1 MNATGYADEVL
12 EITQRLSELQA
23 EMEAVNQEFSGQEN
37 SLEALQKKHEIL
49 QKVLEKQAEK
59 QEILTRTLR
68 EAEQS
73 QAGAGER
80 TEALRQALS
89 EAEEQ
94 IARTNQEI
102 SQNERYMREAESTAD
117 HCATSINRYGEE
129 VQTAGEG
136 TESLTDSLKKAVTE
150 NLAPRVSD
158 MAKDL
163 AGSVFEAAKGME
175 QGANRI
181 QASTDVSGSAL
192 KQYQEIMGE
201 VYQNNYGDSF
211 HDVAEAISQVVY
223 HMGELDGSAMQS
235 VTENAFALKDTFEM
249 DVNDTLAGASALMAE
264 MGVSSEKAFGLIA
277 SGAQNG
283 LNRTGDMLDKIEE
296 YSPLWGKAGFSAEEM
311 FTILDNGLNAG
322 ASDLDT
328 VNDFVKEFIN
338 ALSDGRV
345 EKSLSGFSQE
355 TQNLFGQMKAGE
367 ATAAE
372 VFQGVI
378 HDLSS
383 AENRQKA
390 LTAAGNIW
398 SDLEEGNAGKVITS
412 LGNLSDSYSGVKG
425 KMNELKEIRY
435 DDLDSQISQVSR
447 TLQVQLGEQMQ
458 KILPVMSGGLE
469 FLSDNLVAVEASA
482 AGVATAILAF
492 KALKFAE
499 SIEGATLA
507 MKALNLVTSANPI
520 GIIATVAGIAAAGL
534 TAFAFSAGEAE
545 TESQKA
551 YNEMK
556 NLSKEAENLKKNVQE
571 SRAAMD
577 EETRSTVSQYLAYE
591 TMSDR
596 LYELNDQLR
605 AGTLETKEASA
616 VKAEMK
622 YLVNEL
628 NSSIPELNLRMDE
641 QTGILKNNKA
651 ATDECIASMKQRAL
665 VSVMEER
672 MTELYRQQ
680 GEALMQQGEATA
692 KRNAAQQASE
702 DIMERAQNALNAYTE
717 LMGEYD
723 KRTNDTT
730 MTAEDWGRV
739 QEEIAKKY
747 GVTVDE
753 MVNGCNAMGDAT
765 VKAAEYNSVIAKSEK
780 VIEDATTA
788 QEEAQNM
795 MGEFSAGMIE
805 AMKLM
810 GMSDEEIKK
819 QAELWGISTDTLQEN
834 NEAVQGNT
842 DIIQENTDAA
852 EANASAVEV
861 STEAQKKALQSLK
874 EKYEEI
880 RTSIEQSM
888 EQKIS
893 LFDDFDGGETVGLNT
908 IEENLNSQLEG
919 LTDWRD
925 NMAQLAGQIGENMSA
940 ELYNHLVE
948 LGPDA
953 ANIVQEMVNSL
964 DPETGDGGEK
974 LREIAESYAA
984 VLDIKEQTAEN
995 MADVS
1000 FIIQSAL
1007 GEISESSPFDFENL
1021 LESLDEAKETITEK
1035 GGAISEG
1042 LEESFTETVE
1052 TLRQCGA
1059 QIPEGLAES
1068 LANGEITIEDAIG
1081 KMRGSIE
1088 AQFTYLSSLAQKAGI
1103 PIPEGIREGIVQGG
1117 EAAVQAMNELVG
1129 LLAGTQEEGREEVR
1143 ESAQKSGEAAA
1154 EGTAQGTANASGRVS
1169 QEAANTARNAVEAIN
1184 VYKDSFQNSGYNMM
1198 SGFANGLNAGSGL
1211 VYEKIREIMRA
1222 AVDTANRFNKTNS
1235 PSKRWRDEVAK
1246 PVTEGLAV
1254 GLNQGKKDVTK
1265 ASADMARD
1273 TLDTAKTELDINKIS
1288 EQFEKK
1294 TVKKLKSGMAFGV
1307 KKTKKNNDGKKLAQ
1321 EVAER
1326 AEKFIE
1332 EEADNDA
1339 EAKIVWDRLLEK
1351 AQKSK
1356 IKGYQKNLKKL
1367 IQKQQKEAEKKQKEE
1382 KEEQE
1387 KENRKYGASG
1397 DALEEYKKVGNVSAK
1412 AEIEYWDIVRKQYKA
1427 GTEER
1432 IKADKK
1438 YLDALEAYNEKRKD
1452 LEDDYQEKCEKTQN
1466 ELKEKVDE
1474 LKEAYESAFDKRK
1487 STIESAFG
1495 LFDEFKSEADAPE
1508 ILLANMQSQVAGY
1521 ALWVDQLEKLEEKK
1535 ILNDSF
1541 IEKLREMGP
1550 AAAATI
1556 LSLGMMTEEQLSQ
1569 ANEAYEQKEKLAE
1582 TQALK
1587 DTEAFRI
1594 EIEGKIKA
1602 AEKAAKDKLEEY
1614 KDTYDKA
1621 MEELSAS
1628 IEGPLE
1634 NLASKASTIGEQTAM
1649 NLISGLRDKKIQEEL
1664 ANTGTALKEI
1674 FVEEVGGLASAGEQ
1688 IGKDML
1694 AGILK
1699 GLGGHLSIQIGAS
1712 GFVNTLEEAVKT
1724 SAGIHSPSKRF
1735 RDVIGVQIP
1744 AGIAEGIQENT
1755 QAASTAGAE
1764 MIETM
1769 LEQSREKLSQQQTV
1783 LSGEME
1789 TINGGAGIA
1798 ALNGVAAGNVSGQTN
1813 VTVDNSSVADVV
1825 GDLAGSL
1832 ASIREDIRRM
1842 KVVLDTGAVV
1852 GEISEAVGS
1861 ELAMQA
1867 RRW

>member
-80 TEALRQALS
+80 TETLRQALS

-102 SQNERYMREAESTAD
+102 SQNERYMREAESAAD

-136 TESLTDSLKKAVTE
+136 TERLIASVKKVVTE
-150 NLAPRVSD
+150 NLAPKVSD
-158 MAKDL
+158 MAEKL

-223 HMGELDGSAMQS
+223 HMGELDGNAMQE

-249 DVNDTLAGASALMAE
+249 DVNDTLAGANALMAE

-283 LNRTGDMLDKIEE
+283 LNRSGDMLDKIAE

-311 FTILDNGLNAG
+311 FSILDNGLDAG

-383 AENRQKA
+383 AENQQKA
-390 LTAAGNIW
+390 LMAAGNIW

-469 FLSDNLVAVEASA
+469 FLSDNLVAVEASV
-482 AGVATAILAF
+482 AGVATAILVF

-556 NLSKEAENLKKNVQE
+556 TLSKEAENLKKNVQE
-571 SRAAMD
+571 SRAAME

-605 AGTLETKEASA
+605 AGNLETKEASA
-616 VKAEMK
+616 VKAEMR

-628 NSSIPELNLRMDE
+628 NSSIPELNLHMDE
-641 QTGILKNNKA
+641 QTGILKNSKA

-680 GEALMQQGEATA
+680 GEALMMQGEATA

-702 DIMERAQNALNAYTE
+702 DIMERAQNALNAYME
-717 LMGEYD
+717 LMTEYD
-723 KRTNDTT
+723 KHANDTT
-730 MTAEDWGRV
+730 MTVEDWGKIE
-739 QEEIAKKY
+739 EEIAKKH

-753 MVNGCNAMGDAT
+753 MKHGNDIMNDAT
-765 VKAAEYNSVIAKSEK
+765 IKTQEYNSAIAESEK
-780 VIEDATTA
+780 TIEDATTA
-788 QEEAQNM
+788 QEESQKM
-795 MGEFSAGMIE
+795 IDESKAGMIE
-805 AMKLM
+805 SMRLM
-810 GMSDEEIKK
+810 DMSDEEIRK

-893 LFDDFDGGETVGLNT
+893 LFDAFDGGETVGLDT

-919 LTDWRD
+919 LTNWRD
-925 NMAQLAGQIGENMSA
+925 NMAQLAGQVGGNISA

-964 DPETGDGGEK
+964 DPDKGDGGEK
-974 LREIAESYAA
+974 LREIAERYAA
-984 VLDIKEQTAEN
+984 ILDIKELTAEN
-995 MADVS
+995 LADVS

-1007 GEISESSPFDFENL
+1007 GEISESSTLDFENL
-1021 LESLDEAKETITEK
+1021 MESLDEAKEAVTEK

-1042 LEESFTETVE
+1042 VEESFTETVE

-1081 KMRGSIE
+1081 KMQGSIE

-1117 EAAVQAMNELVG
+1117 EAAVQAMNELLG
-1129 LLAGTQEEGREEVR
+1129 LLAGTQEEGKETGE
-1143 ESAQKSGEAAA
+1143 KSGEAMI
-1154 EGTAQGTANASGRVS
+1154 EGTAQGAAKASGKVS

-1184 VYKDSFQNSGYNMM
+1184 VYKNSFQNSGYHMM

-1211 VYEKIREIMRA
+1211 VYEKIREIMQA

-1246 PVTEGLAV
+1246 PVTEGLAL

-1265 ASADMARD
+1265 ASADVARD

-1321 EVAER
+1321 EVAKR

-1339 EAKIVWDRLLEK
+1339 EAKMVWDRLLEK

-1367 IQKQQKEAEKKQKEE
+1367 IQEQQKEAKKKQKEE

-1397 DALEEYKKVGNVSAK
+1397 DALEEYKKVRNVSAK
-1412 AEIEYWDIVRKQYKA
+1412 AEVEYWDIVRKQYKA

-1432 IKADKK
+1432 LKADKK

-1452 LEDDYQEKCEKTQN
+1452 LEENYKEKCEKTQD
-1466 ELKEKVDE
+1466 ELKKKVDE
-1474 LKEAYESAFDKRK
+1474 LEEAYESAFDKRK

-1556 LSLGMMTEEQLSQ
+1556 LSLGMMTEEQLKQ

-1582 TQALK
+1582 AQALK

-1594 EIEGKIKA
+1594 EIEGKIA
-1602 AEKAAKDKLEEY
+1602 EAEKAAKEKLEEY
-1614 KDTYDKA
+1614 KDTYDEA
-1621 MEELSAS
+1621 MEDLSAA
-1628 IEGPLE
+1628 IEEPLK
-1634 NLASKASTIGEQTAM
+1634 NLANQASTIGEQTAM
-1649 NLISGLRDKKIQEEL
+1649 NLISGLRDEKIQEEL
-1664 ANTGTALKEI
+1664 ANTGAVLKEI
-1674 FVEEVGGLASAGEQ
+1674 FVKEVEGLASAGEQ

-1694 AGILK
+1694 AGILE

-1712 GFVNTLEEAVKT
+1712 GFVNSLEEAVKA

-1744 AGIAEGIQENT
+1744 AGIAEGIEENT
-1755 QAASTAGAE
+1755 QAASAAGTR

-1769 LEQSREKLSQQQTV
+1769 LEQSKEKLNQQQMV

-1798 ALNGVAAGNVSGQTN
+1798 ALNGLASENVNGQTN
-1813 VTVDNSSVADVV
+1813 VTVDNSGVADVV
-1825 GDLAGSL
+1825 GNLAGSL

-1861 ELAMQA
+1861 ELTMQA

>member
-1 MNATGYADEVL
+1 MNEIEYADAIANTVKE
-12 EITQRLSELQA
+12 LSELQKKMA
-23 EMEAVNQEFSGQEN
+23 EVEEEFSGQAN
-37 SLEALQKKHEIL
+37 TLEALRKKHEL
-49 QKVLEKQAEK
+49 LKEVLEKQTAK
-59 QEILTRTLR
+59 QEILSSTLR
-68 EAEQS
+68 EAEQFQTS
-73 QAGAGER
+73 SKEQ
-80 TEALRQALS
+80 TEKLRQSLGDA
-89 EAEEQ
+89 EAQ
-94 IARTNQEI
+94 IVRTNKEI
-102 SQNERYMREAESTAD
+102 SNSQKYMREAEGATD
-117 HCATSINRYGEE
+117 HCAKSIDQYGKETNEAKEKTEKWENALRGAVTNRALAAF
-129 VQTAGEG
+129 TEG
-136 TESLTDSLKKAVTE
+136 LKK
-150 NLAPRVSD
+150 
-158 MAKDL
+158 MA
-163 AGSVFEAAKGME
+163 SSTYEAAQGME

-181 QASTDVSGSAL
+181 EASTGISGSAL
-192 KQYQEIMGE
+192 REYEKVMGD
-201 VYQNNYGDSF
+201 VYRNNYGSSF
-211 HDVAEAISQVVY
+211 DEVAQAVSQVVY
-223 HMGELDGSAMQS
+223 HMGELDGNAMQK
-235 VTENAFALKDTFEM
+235 VTESAFALKDTFEM
-249 DVNDTLAGASALMAE
+249 DVNETLRSSSVLMKD
-264 MGVSSEKAFGLIA
+264 MGVNSDEAFGLLA
-277 SGAQNG
+277 RGAQNG
-283 LNRTGDMLDKIEE
+283 LNKSGDFLSSIAE
-296 YSPLWGKAGFSAEEM
+296 YSQLWGDAGFSAEEM
-311 FTILDNGLNAG
+311 FSAMENGLNAG
-322 ASDLDT
+322 A
-328 VNDFVKEFIN
+328 NDFGEVNHLLEEFMG

-345 EKSLSGFSQE
+345 EKSLSGFSVE
-355 TQNLFGQMKAGE
+355 TQKLFGQMQAGE
-367 ATAAE
+367 ATASE
-372 VFQGVI
+372 VFQGVVRE
-378 HDLSS
+378 LAL
-383 AENRQKA
+383 AEDQQKA
-390 LTAAGNIW
+390 LTLAGNIW
-398 SDLEEGNAGKVITS
+398 SGAGEEDAMKILTS
-412 LGNLSDSYSGVKG
+412 LNDVNDSYGGVASA
-425 KMNELKEIRY
+425 MNGLKEVRY
-435 DDLDSQISQVSR
+435 DDLGSQISQIGR
-447 TLQVQLGEQMQ
+447 TIQVQLGEQMQ

-469 FLSDNLVAVEASA
+469 FLSDNLVAVEASV

-507 MKALNLVTSANPI
+507 MKALNLVTSASTI
-520 GIIATVAGIAAAGL
+520 GIIAAVLGIAAAGF
-534 TAFAFSAGEAE
+534 TAFALSAGEAE

-556 NLSKEAENLKKNVQE
+556 TLSKEAENLKKNVQE
-571 SRAAMD
+571 SKAAMD
-577 EETRSTVSQYLAYE
+577 EETRSTVAQYLAYE

-605 AGTLETKEASA
+605 AGNLETKEASA

-628 NSSIPELNLRMDE
+628 NSSIPELSLHMDE

-680 GEALMQQGEATA
+680 GEALMMQGEATA

-702 DIMERAQNALNAYTE
+702 DIMERAKNSFNAYTE
-717 LMGEYD
+717 LMGEYE

-730 MTAEDWGRV
+730 MTTEAWGRV

-753 MVNGCNAMGDAT
+753 MIHGCDAMGDAT
-765 VKAAEYNSVIAKSEK
+765 VKAEEYKSVIAESEK
-780 VIEDATTA
+780 ALEDATTA
-788 QEEAQNM
+788 HEEAQK
-795 MGEFSAGMIE
+795 EIEESQAGMVE
-805 AMKLM
+805 TMKLT
-810 GMSDEEIKK
+810 GMSNEKIRE
-819 QAELWGISTDTLQEN
+819 QAEAWGISTDTLQEN
-834 NEAVQGNT
+834 SEVMQGNT
-842 DIIQENTDAA
+842 DVIQENTDAA

-893 LFDDFDGGETVGLNT
+893 LFDGFDGGETVGLNT
-908 IEENLNSQLEG
+908 IEGNLNSQLEG
-919 LTDWRD
+919 LTKWRD
-925 NMAQLAGQIGENMSA
+925 NMAQLAGQVGGNMSA
-940 ELYNHLVE
+940 ELYDHLVE
-948 LGPDA
+948 LGPGA
-953 ANIVQEMVNSL
+953 ANIVDEMVKSL
-964 DPETGDGGEK
+964 DPNTGDGGEK
-974 LREIAESYAA
+974 LREIAERYADI
-984 VLDIKEQTAEN
+984 LDIKEQTAED

-1000 FIIQSAL
+1000 FIIRSAL
-1007 GEISESSPFDFENL
+1007 GEISESSPLDFEKL
-1021 LESLDEAKETITEK
+1021 MESLDEAKEVVAEK
-1035 GGAISEG
+1035 GGTISEG

-1052 TLRQCGA
+1052 MLRQCGA

-1068 LANGEITIEDAIG
+1068 LANGEVTIEDAIG
-1081 KMRGSIE
+1081 QMQGSIE
-1088 AQFTYLSSLAQKAGI
+1088 AQFNYLSSLAQKAGI

-1117 EAAVQAMNELVG
+1117 EAAVQAMNELLG
-1129 LLAGTQEEGREEVR
+1129 LLAGTQEEGKEAGE
-1143 ESAQKSGEAAA
+1143 KKGEAVI
-1154 EGTAQGTANASGRVS
+1154 EGASEGAKKASGKVA
-1169 QEAANTARNAVEAIN
+1169 QEAANAARNAVEAMN
-1184 VYKDSFQNSGYNMM
+1184 VYGVSFQNSGYNMM
-1198 SGFANGLNAGSGL
+1198 SGFARGLNAGSGL
-1211 VYEKIREIMRA
+1211 VYEKIREIMQA

-1246 PVTEGLAV
+1246 PVTEGLAL

-1273 TLDTAKTELDINKIS
+1273 TLDTAKTELDIDKIS
-1288 EQFEKK
+1288 QQFRKK
-1294 TVKKLKSGMAFGV
+1294 ATKKLKSGIAFGV

-1326 AEKFIE
+1326 AEKFIK
-1332 EEADNDA
+1332 EEADNYE
-1339 EAKIVWDRLLEK
+1339 EANLVWEKLLKK

-1367 IQKQQKEAEKKQKEE
+1367 IQKQQKEAKKKQKEE
-1382 KEEQE
+1382 
-1387 KENRKYGASG
+1387 NREYGVSG

-1412 AEIEYWDIVRKQYKA
+1412 AEIEYWDIVRKQYKT

-1438 YLDALEAYNEKRKD
+1438 YLDALKAYNEKRKD
-1452 LEDDYQEKCEKTQN
+1452 LEEDYKKKCEETNKKLEEDVKALKKT
-1466 ELKEKVDE
+1466 
-1474 LKEAYESAFDKRK
+1474 YESEFNNRK
-1487 STIESAFG
+1487 SEIESSFG

-1508 ILLANMQSQVAGY
+1508 ILLANMQLQVAGY

-1535 ILNDSF
+1535 ILKDSF

-1556 LSLGMMTEEQLSQ
+1556 LSLGMMTEEQLRQ

-1594 EIEGKIKA
+1594 EIEGKIA
-1602 AEKAAKDKLEEY
+1602 DAQEKAEGEIERYEDEY
-1614 KDTYDKA
+1614 KKA
-1621 MEELSAS
+1621 ITELSAD
-1628 IEGPLE
+1628 IEESLK
-1634 NLASKASTIGEQTAM
+1634 NLAEKASTIGEQAAI
-1649 NLISGLRDKKIQEEL
+1649 NLISGLREKRIKKEMDD
-1664 ANTGTALKEI
+1664 TGTELKEI
-1674 FVEEVGGLASAGEQ
+1674 FVEKFGEVAAAGEQ

-1694 AGILK
+1694 AGILE
-1699 GLGGHLSIQIGAS
+1699 GLDGHLSIQVGAS
-1712 GFVNTLEEAVKT
+1712 GLVNKLVEAVKA

-1755 QAASTAGAE
+1755 QAASTAGTE

-1783 LSGEME
+1783 LAGEME

-1798 ALNGVAAGNVSGQTN
+1798 ALNGLAAGNVNGQTN

-1825 GDLAGSL
+1825 GNLAGSL

-1842 KVVLDTGAVV
+1842 KVVLDTGTVV